1 MKNRIIISD
10 EAESVFKEIIEN
22 ENTPNYWKN
31 RFENL
36 SNRDDMILR
45 GCFKELRESGLIHV
59 QWADNYP
66 YFIQI
71 LKDGYLYEEKKE
83 QEERLGMSQF
93 EKELYDLL
101 KRADSILREYENNKV
116 KCKEEK
122 VQLSFSFEEEEEKSD
137 ELKDKILS
145 LNPLEMTPIEAL
157 NYLYELQM
165 NLKK

>member
-101 KRADSILREYENNKV
+101 KRADSIQPPANTAPEDFNLHQYNRKRLII
-116 KCKEEK
+116 
-122 VQLSFSFEEEEEKSD
+122 QRLSF
-137 ELKDKILS
+137 
-145 LNPLEMTPIEAL
+145 
-157 NYLYELQM
+157 
-165 NLKK
+165 